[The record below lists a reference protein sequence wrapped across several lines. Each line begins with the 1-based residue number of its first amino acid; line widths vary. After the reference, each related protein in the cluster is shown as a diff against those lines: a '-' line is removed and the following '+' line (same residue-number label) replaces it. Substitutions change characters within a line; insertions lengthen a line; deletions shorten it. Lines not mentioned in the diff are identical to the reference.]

1 MSRKDFEMIA
11 AALGLAI
18 HREGVHHYSYEGGS
32 TLAAWRVAED
42 VADALKGSNPNYDR
56 ARFMAA
62 VAAQVD
68 KEGAR

>member
-1 MSRKDFEMIA
+1 MSRKDFERIA

-18 HREGVHHYSYEGGS
+18 HREGVHEEGS
-32 TLAAWRVAED
+32 TLSAWRVAEE
-42 VADALKGSNPNYDR
+42 VADALRGSNPNYNR

-62 VAAQVD
+62 VAATVE